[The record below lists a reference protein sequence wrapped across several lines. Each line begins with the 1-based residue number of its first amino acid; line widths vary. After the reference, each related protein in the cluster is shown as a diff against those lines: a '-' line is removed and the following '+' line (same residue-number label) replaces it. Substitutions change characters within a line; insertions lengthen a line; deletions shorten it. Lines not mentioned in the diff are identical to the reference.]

1 MPRGRERILTYV
13 RERDSAGRLV
23 VRAVEGPGLGGIP
36 ASGGPLPASGFRA
49 PAGSADGKDSL

>member
-23 VRAVEGPGLGGIP
+23 VRAVEGPAPGGVP
-36 ASGGPLPASGFRA
+36 ASGGPPPASGFRA
-49 PAGSADGKDSL
+49 PAGSSDGKGSI